1 MLSKLWVILGFCVYC
16 LFLLKIG
23 HIFLGAF
30 LFVFGTGVIFNFILD
45 IMSFVVKHM
54 VLLKSWRICLFYR

>member
-23 HIFLGAF
+23 HIFLGPF
-30 LFVFGTGVIFNFILD
+30 LFVFGTGVIFNFMLD
-45 IMSFVVKHM
+45 IMSFVVKH
-54 VLLKSWRICLFYR
+54 